1 MPKTTAEQLRLNA
14 CGANLADWKQWGPYL
29 SERQWGTVREDYS
42 AHGTAWDYFPHE
54 HARSRAYRWGEDG
67 IAGFSDS
74 QQRLCLS
81 LGLWNSRDPILKE
94 RLFGLTNGEGNHGE
108 DVKELYYYLDAT
120 PTHSYLK
127 MLYKYPQREYP
138 YAELVAESRR
148 RGIGAPEFELI
159 DSAAFAD
166 NRYFDV
172 YVEYAQA
179 EPGDVLMRI
188 TVHNRGPEA
197 APLHVLPQLTFR
209 NTWSWQ
215 ALSQRPTLQMA
226 QQHAVQADHPELG
239 RYFLYADGEPTGTLF
254 CDNESNAALLWGD
267 HSRSGY
273 WKDGIND
280 RVVKGALDAV
290 NPQQQGTRAAL
301 WYETVVPAQ
310 GSSSFCLRL
319 TPRAKAK
326 AFADFDAVMAQ
337 RLREADE
344 FYAALQHGIDSVDA
358 RHVQR
363 QAFAGM
369 IWSKQFFNYDVPQWL
384 NGDPGQPPPAAD
396 RRHGRNRD
404 WQHLNNADI
413 ISMPDKWEYPW
424 YAAWDLAFHCLP
436 LAHLDPQ
443 FAKEQLVLLTREW
456 YMHPNGQ
463 MPAYEWA
470 FGDVNPPVHAW
481 AAWRVYQIDRKQA
494 GGKGDLEFLE
504 RILHKLMI
512 NFTWWVN
519 RKDAEGLNVF
529 QGGFL
534 GLDNIGVFDR
544 SAQLPTGG
552 HIDQADGTSWM
563 AMYALNL
570 MRIALELAQHNHVY
584 EDIATK
590 FLEHFLHIA
599 AAMSNIGDEGIG
611 LWDEQDKFFYDVL
624 HLPDGAKVPL
634 KVRSMVG
641 LIPLFAVETLEPEL
655 LERVPDFKRRLEW
668 FLTYRPELAALV
680 SHWNEEGR
688 GHRRLLSL
696 LRGHRMKRL
705 LARMLDE
712 TEFLSP
718 YGVRALSRAHAE
730 KPYTYHVDGM
740 DLRVTYQPAESDSGL
755 FGGNSNWRG
764 PIWFPVNFLLI
775 ESLQKF
781 HHYYGDEF
789 RIECPVGSGVFM
801 TIEQAANELAAR
813 LTRIFL
819 KDESGARAVYAHH
832 PRMQS
837 DPHFR
842 DHVLFYEYFH
852 GDSGR
857 GVGASHQTGWTGL
870 VAKLLMPRY
879 QTAQCELTESATSE
893 SCLPI
898 AAGAATTTRITN

>member
-1 MPKTTAEQLRLNA
+1 MSNTTAEHRRLDA
-14 CGANLADWKQWGPYL
+14 KAAHGAAWKNWGPYL
-29 SERQWGTVREDYS
+29 AERQWGTVREDYS
-42 AHGTAWDYFPHE
+42 EHGTAWDYFPHD

-67 IAGFSDS
+67 IGGFSDA

-81 LGLWNSRDPILKE
+81 VAMWNTRDPILKE

-120 PTHSYLK
+120 PSHSYLK

-138 YAELVAESRR
+138 YGHLLEESRR
-148 RGIGAPEFELI
+148 RGIAQPEFEI
-159 DSAAFAD
+159 VDSEAFAD
-166 NRYFDV
+166 DRYFDIV
-172 YVEYAQA
+172 VEYAQA
-179 EPGDVLMRI
+179 EPGDILMRV
-188 TVHNRGPEA
+188 TAHNRSPEP
-197 APLHVLPQLTFR
+197 APLHLLPQLWFR
-209 NTWSWQ
+209 NTWSWNGTAARP
-215 ALSQRPTLQMA
+215 ALRA
-226 QQHAVQADHPELG
+226 AGDHAIEVEHAELG
-239 RYFLYADGEPTGTLF
+239 PHFLYVDDRPRELLF
-254 CDNESNAALLWGD
+254 CDNESNVARLWGQSD
-267 HSRSGY
+267 RAGF
-273 WKDGIND
+273 WKDGIHE
-280 RVVKGALDAV
+280 RVVRDNEAAV
-290 NPQQQGTRAAL
+290 NPARAGTKAAA
-301 WYETVVPAQ
+301 WFSADVPAH
-310 GSSSFCLRL
+310 GSYSIRLRL
-319 TPRAKAK
+319 SPKRNTRP
-326 AFADFDAVMAQ
+326 FADFARVFTLRM
-337 RLREADE
+337 READE
-344 FYAALQHGIDSVDA
+344 FYASLQQGIEGVDA
-358 RHVQR
+358 RRVQR

-369 IWSKQFFNYDVPQWL
+369 IWSKQYFYYDVPQWL
-384 NGDPGQPPPAAD
+384 GGDGQHPPPPDA
-396 RRHGRNRD
+396 RRRGRNRD

-424 YAAWDLAFHCLP
+424 YAAWDLAFHCVP
-436 LAHLDPQ
+436 LAHLDPV

-481 AAWRVYQIDRKQA
+481 ATWRVFQIDRKA
-494 GGKGDLEFLE
+494 NGGNGDLAFLE
-504 RILHKLMI
+504 RVFHKLML

-519 RKDAEGLNVF
+519 RKDAEGRNVF

-570 MRIALELAQHNHVY
+570 MRMALELAQHNHVY
-584 EDIATK
+584 EDVATK
-590 FLEHFLHIA
+590 FFEHFLHIA
-599 AAMSNIGDEGIG
+599 EAMSNIGDEGIG
-611 LWDEQDKFFYDVL
+611 LWDDKDKFFYDVL
-624 HLPDGAKVPL
+624 HLPDGSMTPL

-655 LERVPDFKRRLEW
+655 LERVPEFKRRLEW
-668 FLTYRPELAALV
+668 FLSYRPDLAALV
-680 SHWNEEGR
+680 SHWSEEGR

-705 LARMLDE
+705 LKRMLDE

-718 YGVRALSRAHAE
+718 YGVRALSRVHDE
-730 KPYTYHVDGM
+730 VPYSYHVDGM
-740 DLRVTYQPAESDSGL
+740 DLRVRYQPAESDSGL

-781 HHYYGDEF
+781 HHYYGDDF
-789 RIECPVGSGVFM
+789 QVECPTGSGVM
-801 TIEQAANELAAR
+801 LTLEQAASELAMR
-813 LTRIFL
+813 LCRIFL
-819 KDESGARAVYAHH
+819 QNEQGLRPVYGHH
-832 PRMQS
+832 PRLQQ
-837 DPHFR
+837 DAHFR

-852 GDSGR
+852 GDTGR

-879 QTAQCELTESATSE
+879 QRPMQA
-893 SCLPI
+893 
-898 AAGAATTTRITN
+898 AAGDDESPRPVPAANDTASVRTTSP